1 MSNQP
6 NPKFALSDFDLAK
19 YPALKPGVQFFR
31 VAGEDCS
38 DVYVGFSNRGI
49 ELKFEI
55 AYELLALFD
64 GSRSLGSIIS
74 EISEISEIETDSKSR
89 ELISETLQALS
100 TERLIEFRSSPF
112 LKLLL
117 KKELQAVNVVNSSNR
132 MRAEENLYSWH
143 PDVSA
148 QQDAQTLIG
157 HRRNFSIIIY
167 GRNRLALSLFAVLQ
181 ASGFA
186 LVKLTDRAGSVSDDS
201 VVQIEPSEVCGLAI
215 RGSDVGLR
223 KALVIADLARNS
235 QLFPL
240 EKLEFP
246 LKPDF
251 IISTESIPQETMQL
265 WLSDAIAHLPISN
278 LIENRVVIGPIVI
291 PGETPCLNCLSLW
304 RSDQYPHHNS
314 FEILTALDSGEGKGL
329 ELPSAQVALLT
340 GLIATHVIQFCTSQ
354 NSAAHNA
361 TSKLIGATLAI
372 NLFDPID
379 SGASSSLDNEGYLGN
394 QTSLNNQ
401 ASLDNQGFG
410 YRYWQPH
417 PSCGCQ
423 QLI

>member
-1 MSNQP
+1 MRLQSY
-6 NPKFALSDFDLAK
+6 PKFALPDFELAK

-31 VAGEDCS
+31 VVGEDCS
-38 DVYVGFSNRGI
+38 NVYVGFSNRGI

-55 AYELLALFD
+55 AFELLALFD

-74 EISEISEIETDSKSR
+74 EIAEIETDSKSR
-89 ELISETLQALS
+89 ELISEALQALS
-100 TERLIEFRSSPF
+100 AERLIEFRSSP
-112 LKLLL
+112 LPKLLL
-117 KKELQAVNVVNSSNR
+117 KKELQAVNVVNSSSR

-148 QQDAQTLIG
+148 QKDTQTLIG

-186 LVKLTDRAGSVSDDS
+186 LLKLTDRASSVSDDS
-201 VVQIEPSEVCGLAI
+201 AVQIEPSEVCGLAI

-304 RSDQYPHHNS
+304 RSDQFPHHNS
-314 FEILTALDSGEGKGL
+314 FEILTALDSGEGKCL

-354 NSAAHNA
+354 NSASQNCTSKFIGA
-361 TSKLIGATLAI
+361 SKLIGATLAI

-379 SGASSSLDNEGYLGN
+379 SGASSSLDNESSFGN
-394 QTSLNNQ
+394 QTSLG
-401 ASLDNQGFG
+401 NQGFG

>member
-1 MSNQP
+1 MKLQP
-6 NPKFALSDFDLAK
+6 LPNVGLDNFDLAK
-19 YPALKPGVQFFR
+19 YPSLKPGVQFFR

-55 AYELLALFD
+55 AFELLALFD

-74 EISEISEIETDSKSR
+74 EIDTDSKSR
-89 ELISETLQALS
+89 DFIPEALQVLS
-100 TERLIEFRSSPF
+100 AERLIEFRSSQLP
-112 LKLLL
+112 KLLL
-117 KKELQAVNVVNSSNR
+117 KKELQAINVVNSSNR

-148 QQDAQTLIG
+148 QQDTQTLIG

-186 LVKLTDRAGSVSDDS
+186 LVKLTDRSGSVSGDS
-201 VVQIEPSEVCGLAI
+201 GVQIEPSEVCGLAI

-240 EKLEFP
+240 KKLEFP

-278 LIENRVVIGPIVI
+278 LVENRVVVGPIVI

-304 RSDQYPHHNS
+304 RSDQFPHHNS

-354 NSAAHNA
+354 NSAAKLIG
-361 TSKLIGATLAI
+361 TSKLIGTTLAI

-379 SGASSSLDNEGYLGN
+379 SGASSSLDN
-394 QTSLNNQ
+394 QTSLG
-401 ASLDNQGFG
+401 NQGFG

>member
-6 NPKFALSDFDLAK
+6 NPKFALPDFDLAK
-19 YPALKPGVQFFR
+19 YPALKPGVNFFR

-55 AYELLALFD
+55 AFELLALFD

-74 EISEISEIETDSKSR
+74 EISEIDTDSKSR
-89 ELISETLQALS
+89 ELISEALQVLS
-100 TERLIEFRSSPF
+100 AERLIEFRSSP
-112 LKLLL
+112 LPKLLL

-132 MRAEENLYSWH
+132 IRAEENLYSWH

-148 QQDAQTLIG
+148 QQDTQTLIG

-201 VVQIEPSEVCGLAI
+201 GVQIEPSEVCGLAI

-304 RSDQYPHHNS
+304 RSDQFPHHNS
-314 FEILTALDSGEGKGL
+314 FEILNALDSGEGKGL

-354 NSAAHNA
+354 NSAAHNGA
-361 TSKLIGATLAI
+361 SKLIGATLAI

-379 SGASSSLDNEGYLGN
+379 SGASSSLDNESYLGN
-394 QTSLNNQ
+394 QTSLGNQ
-401 ASLDNQGFG
+401 ISIGNQGFG

>member
-55 AYELLALFD
+55 AYELLALFN
-64 GSRSLGSIIS
+64 GSRSLGSIIL
-74 EISEISEIETDSKSR
+74 ETETDSKSR

-112 LKLLL
+112 PKLLL
-117 KKELQAVNVVNSSNR
+117 KKEFQAVNVVNSSNR

-314 FEILTALDSGEGKGL
+314 FEILSALDSGEGKGL

-379 SGASSSLDNEGYLGN
+379 SGASSSLDSEGYLGN
-394 QTSLNNQ
+394 QTSLN
-401 ASLDNQGFG
+401 NQGFG